1 MYIYIDE
8 TCELTKGH
16 KSQFMALAGF
26 AVANP
31 TESVRLYKKLK
42 KKSLPKKAVPK
53 EIKSTNSLS
62 DLYIIPKLLA
72 VEYSIPNI
80 EIGVAMQEKRELGQ
94 GYYFKGKLNYDK
106 LYLNLVKTL
115 LLNTWKYVDK
125 EVVIVTLD
133 TLTTKRISKQNI
145 SETIKTELKLK
156 NPNVNFDV
164 RFGTSEIEN
173 LQLADQICGIV
184 HKKVFGKV
192 AYFNKM
198 KKVYP
203 VKFVR
208 NPL

>member
-1 MYIYIDE
+1 
-8 TCELTKGH
+8 
-16 KSQFMALAGF
+16 MALAGF
-26 AVANP
+26 SVANQ
-31 TESVRLYKKLK
+31 TESARLYKKLK

-53 EIKSTNSLS
+53 EIKSTNTFS
-62 DLYIIPKLLA
+62 DLYILPKLLS

-80 EIGVAMQEKRELGQ
+80 KIGIVLQEKRELGQ
-94 GYYFKGKLNYDK
+94 DYYFKGKLNYDK
-106 LYLNLVKTL
+106 LYLNLVRTL
-115 LLNTWKYVDK
+115 LLNTWKYVDR

-133 TLTTKRISKQNI
+133 TFTTKRISKQNI

-184 HKKVFGKV
+184 HKKVFGRDD
-192 AYFNKM
+192 YFNKM

-203 VKFVR
+203 VKFEK